1 LRSSTVRMVTT
12 AVTDETSAVGSAG
25 QFGEDGAGNEV
36 FEFWKY
42 GKLLGDFYCYRVAKT
57 HRIP

>member
-1 LRSSTVRMVTT
+1 MVTT